1 MGVRRAPRGGRTVTL
16 DDREAIGRLI
26 IIAHVQAERLAALEA
41 DVAKLKAARSAA
53 AGERACAV
61 CGEAL
66 VRRPGERSDAFKAR
80 KTCGGECRGALNA
93 AQPIAERVARF
104 VNWLGGLPLTVA
116 DVAEVLGVSESRC
129 REVLRALADEGRVRR
144 WRDPENAQQW
154 LYAALEDMEAA

>member
-1 MGVRRAPRGGRTVTL
+1 MTL

-53 AGERACAV
+53 AGERACVV

-80 KTCGGECRGALNA
+80 KTCGAECRGALVTGQSMA
-93 AQPIAERVARF
+93 TAERVARF

-129 REVLRALADEGRVRR
+129 GEVLRALADEGRVRR

-154 LYAALEDMEAA
+154 LYAALEEVEAAA